1 MFSKE
6 DFKIESVPDL
16 LSFMIIL
23 PFVGLVFPFLAAV
36 YTLGF
41 FEDVVGWLDT

>member
-16 LSFMIIL
+16 LEFCIIL
-23 PFVGLVFPFLAAV
+23 PFVGFVMPFLGAA

-41 FEDVVGWLDT
+41 FADLVGWLDT